1 MYCVEQFVDSFVI
14 FGGADCFRAIVRF
27 GGKLVL
33 WLIAAELRKNREA
46 EENNGGRS
54 NSTKDSIREHREESA
69 DKHMSKSTGF
79 PNTDG
84 RKVGS
89 GQAGVRKKMDSEVQR
104 MMNALGLSGRY
115 YITCGEI
122 GGGPAERTGHRERDT
137 HIAHETRSTMGEPSK
152 R

>member
-1 MYCVEQFVDSFVI
+1 MKREKN
-14 FGGADCFRAIVRF
+14 R
-27 GGKLVL
+27 KLR
-33 WLIAAELRKNREA
+33 AELEEAKQSRKYALAKQTKYRGAGGTIGEA